1 MVAVVNVSRRFWPLS
16 WFDRWRQVPAYGT
29 PRKAVR
35 LAAKRYAETLGEEVS
50 VVSGRAPGQGRAM
63 LYGGH
68 ALGWAGLGSA
78 AYGLLNTA
86 NTDLVPLLLGPFGA
100 GVVAQLIAGP
110 LTRKGRRVLQPTAAE
125 VLAADPRR
133 PVLFLRSF
141 RDDDA
146 EIVVSVDNKGAV
158 GTERLEEAIGPP
170 FSPYGPLVAIG
181 KPGEEVPHFGAAR
194 SYFGDA
200 DWKGAIARWMD
211 QALLLLVVPGMT
223 KGLGWEMERIA
234 ERRHGHKMLMLMP
247 PPDGFLP
254 WQGKVGLGWS
264 LTTLGKLSMASSYQ
278 WQPKSNWSWQWDP
291 KAGKLR
297 STLAI
302 ADEKEALR
310 QQRWANVRDAFKAV
324 PGFADLP
331 EKAPEGLI
339 AMHLDTNGEPVL
351 ITGPEVPREADY
363 VRAIAFAIYGM
374 KCHGKW

>member
-1 MVAVVNVSRRFWPLS
+1 MVAVVDVSRWFWPLS
-16 WFDRWRQVPAYGT
+16 WFDRWRQVPAYGKS
-29 PRKAVR
+29 RKAVR
-35 LAAKRYAETLGEEVS
+35 LAAKRYAETLGQEVS
-50 VVSGRAPGQGRAM
+50 VVSSRAPGQGRAL

-68 ALGWAGLGSA
+68 ALGWAGFGSA
-78 AYGLLNTA
+78 AYGLFNA
-86 NTDLVPLLLGPFGA
+86 VSTDIVPLLLGPFGA

-125 VLAADPRR
+125 VQAADPRR
-133 PVLFLRSF
+133 PVLLLRSF

-146 EIVVSVDNKGAV
+146 EIVVSVDDKGRV
-158 GTERLEEAIGPP
+158 ETDRLEEAIAPP

-181 KPGEEVPHFGAAR
+181 KPGEPMPHFGAAR
-194 SYFGDA
+194 AYFGDA

-211 QALLLLVVPGMT
+211 QALVLLVVPGLT

-234 ERRHGHKMLMLMP
+234 ERRHGHKMLVLMP

-264 LTTLGKLSMASSYQ
+264 LTTGGKFDMASTYQ
-278 WQPKSNWSWQWDP
+278 WQPKSKWNWQWDS
-291 KAGKLR
+291 KAGKMR
-297 STLAI
+297 STLTI
-302 ADEKEALR
+302 AEEKEALR
-310 QQRWANVRDAFKAV
+310 QQRWANLREAFKAV

-339 AMHLDTNGEPVL
+339 AMHLGTNGEPVL

-374 KCHGKW
+374 KCHAKW